1 MSLKS
6 LAQAN
11 EGLQKLAKEEPAL
24 VEDKFG
30 YDVPGYSMGG
40 MSMLPPDALDMSQ
53 EDLDEVEE
61 FLRQKDRID
70 MLQAIQNLEAE
81 EMGGIANLMEEPQR
95 MFLGGLAKKLK
106 KGFKKITDDVLG
118 LDPSGKGLIG
128 SIKDNPKTA
137 ALLGSLLI
145 PGVGSALTSGLGAA
159 GSARS

>member
-81 EMGGIANLMEEPQR
+81 EMGGIANLMEEPQPIVTGKLFNLVQI
-95 MFLGGLAKKLK
+95 FLTH
-106 KGFKKITDDVLG
+106 I
-118 LDPSGKGLIG
+118 
-128 SIKDNPKTA
+128 
-137 ALLGSLLI
+137 
-145 PGVGSALTSGLGAA
+145 
-159 GSARS
+159 

>member
-11 EGLQKLAKEEPAL
+11 KGLQRLAKEEPAL

-30 YDVPGYSMGG
+30 YDVPGYFMGG
-40 MSMLPPDALDMSQ
+40 MMGGMPMLPPDALDMSQ

-81 EMGGIANLMEEPQR
+81 EMGGIANLMEEPQNHKEC
-95 MFLGGLAKKLK
+95 F
-106 KGFKKITDDVLG
+106 
-118 LDPSGKGLIG
+118 
-128 SIKDNPKTA
+128 
-137 ALLGSLLI
+137 
-145 PGVGSALTSGLGAA
+145 
-159 GSARS
+159 